1 MQNGNLD
8 TLDGLDLIICIP
20 THKRESEKEQRTIKW
35 LPESL
40 YDKVYFFT
48 DETRVELLRSSVP
61 SKCNI
66 IPVPSELGIKG
77 IAGKRQFIVE
87 WANSNGFEKI
97 WQIDDSV
104 DLCENVGLHPTI
116 QKGPQLLRIR
126 DKEKLLPL
134 LQEMSNLLDDYPL
147 AGHLNRSGTYQQRI
161 KSSDVFENQENKRMY
176 TSLGINTNFFKM
188 HDIKFDYLQTKY
200 QDDSLSLMEDY
211 AVQLQLLTKGFKT
224 IQIGSWC
231 FDKASFSGK
240 GGCTDERNIERQ
252 KNVCEKMKDSFPD
265 FVKVVEAKDETKKE
279 SVKYN
284 IQISWKKLSE
294 LDPNN
299 PVAKSP
305 EMIELLKKAPIDEW

>member
-8 TLDGLDLIICIP
+8 TLDLMICIP
-20 THKRESEKEQRTIKW
+20 THKRESEKEQRTIRW

-48 DETRVELLRSSVP
+48 DENRVELLRGSVP
-61 SKCNI
+61 SRCNI
-66 IPVPSELGIKG
+66 IPVPSELGVKG

-87 WANSNGFEKI
+87 WAKLNGFEKI

-134 LQEMSNLLDDYPL
+134 LQEMSNLLEDYPL

-161 KSSDVFENQENKRMY
+161 KSDDVFENQENKRMY
-176 TSLGINTNFFKM
+176 TSLGINTNFFITN
-188 HDIKFDYLQTKY
+188 DIRFDYLQTKY

-240 GGCTDERNIERQ
+240 GGCADERNIERQ
-252 KNVCEKMKDSFPD
+252 KNVCDKMKDSFPD
-265 FVKVVEAKDETKKE
+265 FVKIIEAKDETKKE

-299 PVAKSP
+299 QTKSSVKSS
-305 EMIELLKKAPIDEW
+305 EIIELKKAPLDEW

>member
-1 MQNGNLD
+1 MQSGKENV
-8 TLDGLDLIICIP
+8 GLDMIICIP
-20 THKRESEKEQRTIKW
+20 THKRETENEQRTIKW
-35 LPESL
+35 LPEEL

-48 DETRVELLRSSVP
+48 DESRVELLRP
-61 SKCNI
+61 NIPAKCNI
-66 IPVPSELGIKG
+66 IAVPSELSVKG
-77 IAGKRQFIVE
+77 ISGKRQFIVE
-87 WANSNGFEKI
+87 WANAKGFEKI

-104 DLCENVGLHPTI
+104 DLCENVGLHPTL
-116 QKGPQLLRIR
+116 QAGPQLLRIR

-134 LQEMSNLLDDYPL
+134 LQEMSNLLDEYPL

-161 KSSDVFENQENKRMY
+161 KSTDVFENQENKRIY
-176 TSLGINTNFFKM
+176 TSLGINTNFFITN
-188 HDIKFDYLQTKY
+188 DIRFDYLQNKY

-240 GGCTDERNIERQ
+240 GGCADERNIETQ
-252 KNVCEKMKDSFPD
+252 KNVCEKMKDSFSD
-265 FVKVVEAKDETKKE
+265 FIKVVEAKDETKKE

-294 LDPNN
+294 LDPNTTGVKC
-299 PVAKSP
+299 PKIT
-305 EMIELLKKAPIDEW
+305 ELKKALIDEW